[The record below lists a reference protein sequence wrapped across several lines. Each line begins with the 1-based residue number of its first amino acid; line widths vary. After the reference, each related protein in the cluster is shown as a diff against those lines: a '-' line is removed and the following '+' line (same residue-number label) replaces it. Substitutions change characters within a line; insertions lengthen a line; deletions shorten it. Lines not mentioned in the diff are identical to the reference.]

1 MGIKVVQNL
10 GRNSSVSRRFY
21 IIVEYV
27 AEKESK
33 IGKDLILV
41 PFPRPIP
48 DPRPTGIIAW

>member
-1 MGIKVVQNL
+1 MTDKIVVDP
-10 GRNSSVSRRFY
+10 
-21 IIVEYV
+21 V